1 VRFATLPVAPP
12 FAMPS
17 GVAQTSPE
25 YIRALRSL
33 GAARD
38 AARGGGSAPPGVA
51 LRREDVT
58 VDVLAEGGAVEL
70 WSRGGQ
76 GCVYEL
82 RLREEG
88 AEGGRD
94 GGGKM
99 EGLRLWVTFDDA
111 DAPQIDVPVSALF
124 LFARSS
130 QRNADGG
137 WGDQAQ
143 SLLLGHADDGVAP

>member
-1 VRFATLPVAPP
+1 
-12 FAMPS
+12 
-17 GVAQTSPE
+17 
-25 YIRALRSL
+25 
-33 GAARD
+33 
-38 AARGGGSAPPGVA
+38 
-51 LRREDVT
+51 
-58 VDVLAEGGAVEL
+58 
-70 WSRGGQ
+70 
-76 GCVYEL
+76 
-82 RLREEG
+82 
-88 AEGGRD
+88 
-94 GGGKM
+94 M